1 MSQRFIDCDR
11 EQVFLLPPSLLE
23 WVSGDH
29 LVWTVVDSVAELD
42 LSGFYAVYRWDGR
55 GRPAY
60 DPRMMVSLLCYAYSR
75 GVRSSRGIER
85 ACVEDVAFRVVA
97 ANRVPDHSTIAEF
110 RVRHEQAL
118 AELFGGVLELCK
130 HAGLT
135 RVGVVAVD
143 GTKVVANASSYS
155 NADYRRIALEILKEA
170 ERIDREEDELYGD
183 ARGDELPE
191 QLRTPEGRRA
201 ALKEAKRKLEQERDR
216 KQHERPGD
224 QAPLAAREPVAPARD
239 ENQGALFCVKLDPAE
254 IVAGQNGRQG
264 WLRAA
269 RHQLDRHRER
279 ESRPVPLSRAERLLE
294 AERRLAQDLE
304 VEHQANRAYEA
315 YRAAGVMKDGRRFG
329 GPPKQYSPPDEP
341 EGKVNLTDPDC
352 RLQKVRQGWVQ
363 GYNAQAVVNEQQ
375 IVLAAEITLDSPD
388 FGHLEPMIDA
398 LAHQLTRAGITERP
412 EVVLADAG
420 YWHQEQMQEITRR
433 GMQVL
438 VPPDSR
444 NRKGARA
451 GWTGG
456 MYTWMRQVL
465 AHEPGNG
472 LYRKRPGMIEPVF
485 ADEKFNRGIDRFQR
499 RGRAAALSEWRLI
512 NATHNLLKLHRH
524 RISPTTG

>member
-1 MSQRFIDCDR
+1 MPQRFIDCDR
-11 EQVFLLPPSLLE
+11 EQEFLLPPSLLE
-23 WVSGDH
+23 WVAADH
-29 LVWTVVDSVAELD
+29 LVWTILDSVAELD
-42 LSGFYAVYRWDGR
+42 LTGFYAAYRWDGR

-60 DPRMMVSLLCYAYSR
+60 DPEMVALLCYAYSR
-75 GVRSSRGIER
+75 GNRSSRGIER
-85 ACVEDVAFRVVA
+85 ACTEDVAFRVIA

-130 HAGLT
+130 NAGLT
-135 RVGVVAVD
+135 QVGVVAVD
-143 GTKVVANASSYS
+143 GTKVVANASSYA
-155 NADYRRIALEILKEA
+155 NADYQRIALEILKEA

-191 QLRTPEGRRA
+191 QLRTAEGRRA
-201 ALKEAKRKLEQERDR
+201 ALKEAKRRLEQERER
-216 KQHERPGD
+216 KQRERSADEQRLPVRD
-224 QAPLAAREPVAPARD
+224 PVAPKRD
-239 ENQGALFCVKLDPAE
+239 EKQDSLFAVKLDALE
-254 IVAGQNGRQG
+254 IVAGQNGREG

-269 RHQLDRHRER
+269 RHQLDRHREL
-279 ESRPVPLSRAERLLE
+279 EEWAVPRSRAERLLE

-304 VEHQANRAYEA
+304 VEHQANRAYET

-329 GPPKQYSPPDEP
+329 GPPKPYSPPDEP

-375 IVLAAEITLDSPD
+375 IVLAAEITIDSPD
-388 FGHLEPMIDA
+388 FGHLGPVIDA
-398 LAHQLTRAGITERP
+398 LEHQLTTAGITERP
-412 EVVLADAG
+412 DVVLADAG
-420 YWHQEQMQEITRR
+420 YWHQEQMQEITSR

-465 AHEPGNG
+465 ANEPGNG
-472 LYRKRPGMIEPVF
+472 LYRRRPGMIEPVF
-485 ADEKFNRGIDRFQR
+485 ADEKYNRGINRFQR
-499 RGRAAALSEWRLI
+499 RGRTQRYPS
-512 NATHNLLKLHRH
+512 
-524 RISPTTG
+524 GG

>member
-1 MSQRFIDCDR
+1 M
-11 EQVFLLPPSLLE
+11 PPSLLE
-23 WVSGDH
+23 WVSADH
-29 LVWTVVDSVAELD
+29 LVWTIVDSVAELD
-42 LSGFYAVYRWDGR
+42 LSEFYAEYRWDGR

-60 DPRMMVSLLCYAYSR
+60 DPRMMVALLCYAYSR

-85 ACVEDVAFRVVA
+85 ACVEDVAFRVIA

-110 RVRHEQAL
+110 RVRHERAL
-118 AELFGGVLELCK
+118 AALFGGVLELCK
-130 HAGLT
+130 NAGLA

-143 GTKVVANASSYS
+143 GTKVVANASSYA
-155 NADYRRIALEILKEA
+155 NADYQRIALEILKEA

-191 QLRTPEGRRA
+191 HLRTAEGRRA
-201 ALKEAKRKLEQERDR
+201 ALKEAKRKLEQERER
-216 KQHERPGD
+216 KQRERPAD
-224 QAPLAAREPVAPARD
+224 QRPLPVREPVAPARD
-239 ENQGALFCVKLDPAE
+239 ENQGALFAVKLDAAD

-279 ESRPVPLSRAERLLE
+279 EQWPVPRSRAERLLE

-304 VEHQANRAYEA
+304 VEHHANQAYER

-329 GPPKQYSPPDEP
+329 GPPKPYAPPDEP
-341 EGKVNLTDPDC
+341 VGKVNLTDPDC

-375 IVLAAEITLDSPD
+375 IVLAAEVTVDSPD

-398 LAHQLTRAGITERP
+398 LEHQLTRAGIAERP
-412 EVVLADAG
+412 DVVLADAG
-420 YWHQEQMQEITRR
+420 YWHQEQMQEITSR

-472 LYRKRPGMIEPVF
+472 LYRRRPGMIEPVF
-485 ADEKFNRGIDRFQR
+485 ADEKYNRGIDRFQR

-512 NATHNLLKLHRH
+512 NTTHNLLKLHRH
-524 RISPTTG
+524 RISPATG